1 MFHLICYQV
10 VLAPNQRSAIQPH
23 FEQQRKAQS
32 FETLGF
38 SLPVNPI
45 VISDGIY

>member
-1 MFHLICYQV
+1 MIHLICSQV
-10 VLAPNQRSAIQPH
+10 GLAPDQRSAIQPD
-23 FEQQRKAQS
+23 FERHRKAQS

-38 SLPVNPI
+38 YLPVNRI